1 MKAKYSPN
9 SNSPTITE
17 AYFEKCLKDVL
28 THDDS
33 WTLTTQDKGTTLY
46 SKTPS
51 ATNED
56 VSQRQEFKF
65 VSHLKYNFLD
75 LFETLR
81 DVRIRKVAAKDN
93 LAEIK
98 WIENHEEYVVV
109 AHLISPRATIFFAL
123 FFAPI
128 SPACKLFR
136 LTQFFSAYSNRHD
149 VVYVLTTSPNTWVVS
164 QREMLTARAWNYFTD
179 DEGLEYVV
187 MVEKFTERD
196 DVPPSD
202 THVRAKVLYQVCV
215 FKQCATNPDTECDWT
230 FIMVMDVGG
239 WVPSWIMDWLIKLAP
254 DSVAREMEGGY
265 AELSKTR
272 AEKMAKELMN
282 N

>member
-75 LFETLR
+75 LFETIR

-93 LAEIK
+93 LADIK
-98 WIENHEEYVVV
+98 WIENHED
-109 AHLISPRATIFFAL
+109 
-123 FFAPI
+123 
-128 SPACKLFR
+128 
-136 LTQFFSAYSNRHD
+136 NRHD